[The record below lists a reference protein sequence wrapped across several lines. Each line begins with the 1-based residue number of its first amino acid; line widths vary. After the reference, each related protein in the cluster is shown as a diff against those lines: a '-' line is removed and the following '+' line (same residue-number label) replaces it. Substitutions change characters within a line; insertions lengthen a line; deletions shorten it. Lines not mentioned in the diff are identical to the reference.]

1 MSTCLKRK
9 KLTTQRHRNTWRY
22 WTAKATP
29 KYNPTICESLGITPL
44 DGYTAIEG

>member
-1 MSTCLKRK
+1 MSAVPEAMQQKADISTMPIEY
-9 KLTTQRHRNTWRY
+9 TD
-22 WTAKATP
+22 ATP